1 MAKTILLTLLIA
13 CVIVVGINVT
23 STSIMAS
30 QEKINKSQV
39 PLPTGEDVVRIFFN
53 LINEKRIP
61 EAIGMMHSSMV
72 PDDTSKQQWG
82 VHFNSLVSVSVIKL
96 EPFHKKEW
104 TRAKNVYKVVLKVK
118 VKQEAAN
125 APIPNYGWENGEN
138 VRWIHIQKDKKG
150 LWKIAGIATGP

>member
-1 MAKTILLTLLIA
+1 MSKIFYCTLLIA

-39 PLPTGEDVVRIFFN
+39 PLPTGEDVVRLYFN

-82 VHFNSLVSVSVIKL
+82 VQFNSLASVSVIKI

-118 VKQEAAN
+118 VKPEAAN

-150 LWKIAGIATGP
+150 LWKISQIATGP

>member
-82 VHFNSLVSVSVIKL
+82 VQFNSLASVSVKKI
-96 EPFHKKEW
+96 EPFHKKRW
-104 TRAKNVYKVVLKVK
+104 TLTKEVYKVVLKVK
-118 VKQEAAN
+118 VKPEAAR
-125 APIPNYGWENGEN
+125 APIPNYGWENG
-138 VRWIHIQKDKKG
+138 
-150 LWKIAGIATGP
+150 

>member
-1 MAKTILLTLLIA
+1 MSKIFYFTLLIICA
-13 CVIVVGINVT
+13 IVVGINVT
-23 STSIMAS
+23 STSILAS

-61 EAIGMMHSSMV
+61 EAIGMMDNSMA

-82 VHFNSLVSVSVIKL
+82 VHFNSLASVSVTKI

-104 TRAKNVYKVVLKVK
+104 TRTKNVYKVVLKVK
-118 VKQEAAN
+118 VKPEAAN